1 MKIRIG
7 IFIIILCSACNTS
20 SKKENNNSMFDLSD
34 WNNVK
39 EVFNQWRKQEIKKG
53 YFVESCLS
61 NAEEFI
67 NKYGDKWETDSLRY
81 ALPNL
86 SEKFNSDIDTCM
98 VDINLDGKQDVIFKI
113 NPIDCVNGNGA
124 SAHPPLYISVISSKN
139 SYIIDNTCIS
149 KVETAIRDYRK
160 QLSNREYQWFQ
171 IDSIRNDKGIIV
183 MSGNSSIYLNDDA
196 NCCPSIELSFVGYI
210 NKSMK
215 GHINIEA
222 INTNQFDNTE
232 SKFKTKLVIK

>member
-1 MKIRIG
+1 MKTKIYLLG
-7 IFIIILCSACNTS
+7 FITLLSFACNS
-20 SKKENNNSMFDLSD
+20 SNKQESYNSLFDLSD
-34 WNNVK
+34 WNKVK

-53 YFVESCLS
+53 YFVENCLS
-61 NAEEFI
+61 NPEEFI

-86 SEKFNSDIDTCM
+86 LEKFNSDIDTCM

-113 NPIDCVNGNGA
+113 NPIDCVNGA
-124 SAHPPLYISVISSKN
+124 STHPPLYILVVSSKN

-149 KVETAIRDYRK
+149 KVKTAIRDYTK

-171 IDSIRNDKGIIV
+171 IDSIRNDKGIIII
-183 MSGNSSIYLNDDA
+183 SGNSSIYLNDDA
-196 NCCPSIELSFVGYI
+196 NCCPSIELNFIAYI
-210 NKSMK
+210 DKSMK